1 MFDKGLKLFNV
12 VKENFGEA
20 FDLFQ
25 MGAQF
30 YTDVAGAD
38 AEKTKQDGFM
48 PKKKFNFDS
57 SIPTPRA
64 QLRTMDAP
72 VGLRNPNV
80 QAAYRYFAD
89 NVARDTNL
97 SRIVAQNY
105 KAGISRKRV
114 STKQTVE
121 EGGYGG
127 TTMGSAR
134 ASRVNRSTFRSRL

>member
-25 MGAQF
+25 TGAQF
-30 YTDVAGAD
+30 YTGVAGAD
-38 AEKTKQDGFM
+38 AEKEQGGFM

-114 STKQTVE
+114 STKQTIE